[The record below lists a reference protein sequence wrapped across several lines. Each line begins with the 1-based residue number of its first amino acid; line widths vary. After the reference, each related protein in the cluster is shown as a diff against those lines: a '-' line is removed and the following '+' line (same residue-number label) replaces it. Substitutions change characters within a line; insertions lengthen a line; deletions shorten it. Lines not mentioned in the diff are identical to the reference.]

1 MVIHLR
7 PHHLLCMLTFVG
19 KGYTPDFVENYRII
33 AKRLS
38 AGETIEI
45 ISGPD
50 DLCQPLTHA
59 VDAHCFGES
68 VKIRDAQAADAVAAL
83 LQQPVHSGTVIRPD
97 AALLERLRLAFSQG
111 SLRTACT
118 GCEWS
123 GLCDDV
129 AGRNYDGALIVSTT
143 S

>member
-1 MVIHLR
+1 VIRLR

-19 KGYTPDFVENYRII
+19 KGYSPRFVENYHAI

-45 ISGPD
+45 VEGPD

-59 VDAHCFGES
+59 ADAHCFRES
-68 VKIRDAQAADAVAAL
+68 VNGRDAQAAKAVAEL
-83 LQQPVHSGTVIRPD
+83 LHHPITPGTVIIPD
-97 AALLERLRLAFSQG
+97 GSLLARLRLAFSKG
-111 SLRTACT
+111 TVRTACK

-123 GLCDDV
+123 SLCDGV
-129 AGRNYDGALIVSTT
+129 ALRNYAGVVIVSHG
-143 S
+143 